1 MTIMYIISEFSVIHS
16 NKPYYEKV
24 IIINIAF

>member
-1 MTIMYIISEFSVIHS
+1 MIIMYIISEFSVIHN

-24 IIINIAF
+24 IIINITF